1 MQIKELFTMSVA
13 KVFVLLRTYY
23 LKHIY
28 ASRDVAILNKNV
40 KKKSV
45 EICPSSTFVI
55 FLLPVFLI

>member
-1 MQIKELFTMSVA
+1 MQIKELFTKSVA

-40 KKKSV
+40 EKVCRDLSFNHTS
-45 EICPSSTFVI
+45 ILFFS
-55 FLLPVFLI
+55 